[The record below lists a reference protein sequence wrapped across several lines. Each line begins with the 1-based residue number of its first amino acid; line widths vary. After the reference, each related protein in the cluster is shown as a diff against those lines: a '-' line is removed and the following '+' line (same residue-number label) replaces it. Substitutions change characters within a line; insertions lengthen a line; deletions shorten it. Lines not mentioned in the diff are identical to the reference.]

1 MRCVLLVT
9 LALTA
14 TVASSVGA
22 AEIPEDT
29 LPVVFLPVVPHNIVQ
44 TYPTPAKGMGT
55 HHPDWCFA
63 PKVGATWHY
72 NWVGEVP
79 ECPMV
84 ESVPMIYCVTHLD
97 YLEAGYRTLMD
108 SEWVMGFNEPD
119 DARQANLTPA
129 EAAAAWPRVEAL
141 AGDRKLVSP
150 AVVWHPE
157 WLVEFRAA
165 YEAVEGSSPHL
176 DALAVHCYT
185 NSVEDCKTR
194 IAQVVHYAELWG
206 IDEVWVTE
214 FMLWGTHAEEDMV
227 GLVRWM
233 EAHPRIT
240 RYAWFPGSLT
250 GDEDW
255 IQHVRA
261 EERERYLEHQ
271 LVTPDGVPTSW
282 GRAYALAH

>member
-1 MRCVLLVT
+1 MRLLLLATIVLT
-9 LALTA
+9 T
-14 TVASSVGA
+14 TVPVAA
-22 AEIPEDT
+22 AEAPEGT
-29 LPVVFLPVVPHNIVQ
+29 LPVVFLPIALQNVVQ
-44 TYPTPAKGMGT
+44 AYPTPAKGMGT

-79 ECPMV
+79 ECSMV
-84 ESVPMIYCVTHLD
+84 ESVPMIYCATHLD
-97 YLEAGYRTLMD
+97 YIEAGHSVLMD

-119 DARQANLTPA
+119 DARQANLAPE

-141 AGDRKLVSP
+141 AGNRKLVSP
-150 AVVWHPE
+150 AVVWHTE
-157 WLVEFRAA
+157 WLVEFRDA
-165 YEAVEGSSPHL
+165 YEAAEGHPPRL

-185 NSVEDCKTR
+185 NNVEACKTQ
-194 IAQVVHYAELWG
+194 IARVVHYAELWG

-214 FMLWGTHAEEDMV
+214 FMLWGDNAEEDML
-227 GLVRWM
+227 GLVAWM
-233 EAHPRIT
+233 ESHPRIT

-250 GDEDW
+250 GEEDW
-255 IQHVRA
+255 IQYVRA